1 MEFPDVPERSSPSPP
16 PSPILDRPASPE
28 LPLTMTAS
36 AVLTALPQDASSALA
51 SAGDFEQEKVVVRFK
66 AVGSAPQLQREVRK
80 ISATQ
85 KFEAV
90 VSHLRKAL
98 RVAASDGLFLYVNSA
113 FAPALDEVV
122 GNLHR
127 VRCVV
132 PRCAC
137 NIDLVKIV
145 LQRLERPTYCGL
157 FYDAGIW
164 MKFSPGLLLFSTARL
179 YRTICGIL
187 KLPKMLKY

>member
-1 MEFPDVPERSSPSPP
+1 MEYPDAPERASVSPSPP
-16 PSPILDRPASPE
+16 ASPILDRPPSPE

-51 SAGDFEQEKVVVRFK
+51 SAGDFEHEKVKVRFK
-66 AVGSAPQLQREVRK
+66 AVGSAPQLRREVRQ

-98 RVAASDGLFLYVNSA
+98 KVKSSDGLFLYVNSA
-113 FAPALDEVV
+113 FAPALDEIV

-127 VRCVV
+127 CFKDSSDQLIVV
-132 PRCAC
+132 YAMTPAF
-137 NIDLVKIV
+137 
-145 LQRLERPTYCGL
+145 G
-157 FYDAGIW
+157 
-164 MKFSPGLLLFSTARL
+164 
-179 YRTICGIL
+179 
-187 KLPKMLKY
+187 

>member
-1 MEFPDVPERSSPSPP
+1 MEYPDVPERNSPSPP

-36 AVLTALPQDASSALA
+36 AILTALPQDASSALA
-51 SAGDFEQEKVVVRFK
+51 SAGDFDQEKVIVRFK

-98 RVAASDGLFLYVNSA
+98 RVAPSDGLFLYVNSA

-122 GNLHR
+122 GNLHM
-127 VRCVV
+127 CFKDSSDQLIVV
-132 PRCAC
+132 YSMTPAF
-137 NIDLVKIV
+137 
-145 LQRLERPTYCGL
+145 G
-157 FYDAGIW
+157 
-164 MKFSPGLLLFSTARL
+164 
-179 YRTICGIL
+179 
-187 KLPKMLKY
+187 

>member
-1 MEFPDVPERSSPSPP
+1 MEYPDVPERSSPSPP

-36 AVLTALPQDASSALA
+36 AILTALPQDASSALA
-51 SAGDFEQEKVVVRFK
+51 SAGDFDQEKVIVRFK

-98 RVAASDGLFLYVNSA
+98 RVAPSDGLFLYVNSA

-127 VRCVV
+127 CFKDSSDQLIVV
-132 PRCAC
+132 YSMTPAF
-137 NIDLVKIV
+137 
-145 LQRLERPTYCGL
+145 G
-157 FYDAGIW
+157 
-164 MKFSPGLLLFSTARL
+164 
-179 YRTICGIL
+179 
-187 KLPKMLKY
+187 

>member
-1 MEFPDVPERSSPSPP
+1 
-16 PSPILDRPASPE
+16 SPIPDRPPSPE

-51 SAGDFEQEKVVVRFK
+51 SAGEFDQEKIRVRFK
-66 AVGSAPQLQREVRK
+66 AVGSAPQLKREVRQ

-98 RVAASDGLFLYVNSA
+98 QLKPTDGLFLYVNSS
-113 FAPALDEVV
+113 FAPALDEIV

-127 VRCVV
+127 CFKDSNDQLIVV
-132 PRCAC
+132 YSITPAF
-137 NIDLVKIV
+137 
-145 LQRLERPTYCGL
+145 G
-157 FYDAGIW
+157 
-164 MKFSPGLLLFSTARL
+164 
-179 YRTICGIL
+179 
-187 KLPKMLKY
+187 

>member
-1 MEFPDVPERSSPSPP
+1 MEYPDVPTRDDSPSPP

-36 AVLTALPQDASSALA
+36 AILTSLPRDASSALA
-51 SAGDFEQEKVVVRFK
+51 SAGDFPQDKVVVRFK

-80 ISATQ
+80 ISAAQ

-98 RVAASDGLFLYVNSA
+98 RVGPSEGLFLYVNSA

-127 VRCVV
+127 CFKDSNDQLIVV
-132 PRCAC
+132 YSMTPAF
-137 NIDLVKIV
+137 
-145 LQRLERPTYCGL
+145 G
-157 FYDAGIW
+157 
-164 MKFSPGLLLFSTARL
+164 
-179 YRTICGIL
+179 
-187 KLPKMLKY
+187 